1 MILIAEDEHNVAG
14 FFLLFF
20 FDVDGKSG
28 SGLDDEDGGLD
39 YVDGEKVIAEEEN
52 NETVLLFSFFILDGC
67 APAIVMVLVWT
78 MLVVMMTTLVV
89 MMLIMV
95 AQLAIVTLVY

>member
-52 NETVLLFSFFILDGC
+52 NETGLLFSFFILDGC
-67 APAIVMVLVWT
+67 ASAFVMVLVWT
-78 MLVVMMTTLVV
+78 MLVVMMTTVVV

>member
-1 MILIAEDEHNVAG
+1 MAG

-52 NETVLLFSFFILDGC
+52 NETGLLFSFF
-67 APAIVMVLVWT
+67 M
-78 MLVVMMTTLVV
+78 
-89 MMLIMV
+89 
-95 AQLAIVTLVY
+95 

>member
-1 MILIAEDEHNVAG
+1 MWQVFFFFSLLL

-39 YVDGEKVIAEEEN
+39 YVDCEKVIAEEEN
-52 NETVLLFSFFILDGC
+52 NETGLLFSFF
-67 APAIVMVLVWT
+67 M
-78 MLVVMMTTLVV
+78 
-89 MMLIMV
+89 
-95 AQLAIVTLVY
+95 